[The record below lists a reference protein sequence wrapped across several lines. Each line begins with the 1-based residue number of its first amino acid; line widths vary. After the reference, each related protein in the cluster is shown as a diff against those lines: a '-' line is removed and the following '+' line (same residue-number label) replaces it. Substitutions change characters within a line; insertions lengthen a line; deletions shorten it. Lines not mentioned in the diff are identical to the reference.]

1 MTLSYFLDPLDDRVI
16 NLLSALL
23 GGGLFA
29 LLNGI
34 FGLWANRKKTG
45 SEANKIDAEADKL
58 QAEMMASYQNQ
69 IVVLLGQSLANYQTL
84 EKERKEKKESDDLL
98 WTKIRERDERIEKLE
113 KIKAAIMEQS
123 GKDVIE
129 RERLQKLIEEQGSAL
144 IEMNK
149 HIGEIKKDTG
159 KLVLKE

>member
-98 WTKIRERDERIEKLE
+98 WAKIRERDIKIEKLE
-113 KIKAAIMEQS
+113 KSTAALMEQS
-123 GKDVIE
+123 GKDALE
-129 RERLQKLIEEQGSAL
+129 MKRLQGMIEEQGSAL

>member
-1 MTLSYFLDPLDDRVI
+1 MSLAAMFDPLDDRVI

-29 LLNGI
+29 LLNGL

-58 QAEMMASYQNQ
+58 QAEMVASYQNQ
-69 IVVLLGQSLANYQTL
+69 IVILLGQSLNNYQTL

-98 WTKIRERDERIEKLE
+98 WSRIREKDGKIDKLE
-113 KIKAAIMEQS
+113 KSNMSLMEQS
-123 GKDVIE
+123 GKDALE
-129 RERLQKLIEEQGSAL
+129 MKRLQGMIEEQGSAL
-144 IEMNK
+144 IEMNR